1 MDSIGGKSCLEIW
14 IEEND
19 KLVAELKNISTHT
32 ASWKDTL
39 RQSYVAFNKLLEK
52 IKGLPPTI
60 PSVPLELTVL
70 YNAIV
75 LGISLSDVIHNDHS
89 LLFQG
94 LTRGLE
100 AYGKCFDEQDIM
112 KLCKMIFQN
121 ISDPTF
127 IQAVHRI
134 IYLQS
139 LLWLARNQLE
149 KVDAVLH
156 MLKERSSSASSLNI
170 QSDDLW
176 QSIKT
181 GNLLNDRRGK
191 HLMLALSLRS
201 LGQLIY
207 TCATFLRGVS
217 KVEDGN
223 YLEAIDILQQAT
235 EGLCSKKILAEIYTL
250 IGYSSVQVGKPQTGL
265 QYFRWALQLDIQ
277 CLPALYHAAM
287 VYRQLE
293 MVEAELGALNHLY
306 MIFEN
311 CGKFKDANH
320 VESQFLI
327 KPEQLVQIPAT
338 CCLLTNVNQV
348 YVKHSLAR
356 RYLQIGRAGEAAEH
370 YLDLLAL
377 FCEGSQQ
384 EVFLVADC
392 MVPRIPEIYLETAVA
407 LLQCQRCNDAI
418 TVCEEIT
425 HKLSSLLSEN
435 LRFEI
440 RVNEWLPKDCSE
452 KTEINTVCQ
461 SSLSN
466 YSSES
471 QTQCSTKKETLYYIL
486 WMASALLYQGQAFA
500 LLGNKKESITNFSR
514 CVNLLLKVQVVDSDD
529 SVLPDKNT
537 AIPKGSDLPGEPNS
551 QIDTLKENIME
562 VKYLQ
567 KLKSLAFVGK
577 GVQLTERGQQR
588 EALQNFQLG
597 LQACPDSLEAMYN
610 LVQVLWK
617 LKRKDEAVS
626 YWQKYHSST
635 KASAEKMQQ
644 EFFKKFPLF
653 LIPHLNEVS
662 PSEEEAVSE
671 MLQAHCV
678 SHSKEKSAVQFLRST
693 SYS

>member
-14 IEEND
+14 TEEND

-32 ASWKDTL
+32 ASWKATL
-39 RQSYVAFNKLLEK
+39 RQSYVSFNKLLEQ
-52 IKGLPPTI
+52 IQGLPPTI
-60 PSVPLELTVL
+60 PSLPLELTVL
-70 YNAIV
+70 YNTIV
-75 LGISLSDVIHNDHS
+75 LGISLSDVIHSDHS
-89 LLFQG
+89 QLFQG

-121 ISDPTF
+121 ISDPTV
-127 IQAVHRI
+127 IQGVHQI
-134 IYLQS
+134 LYLQS

-156 MLKERSSSASSLNI
+156 MLKERSSSASGLNI
-170 QSDDLW
+170 HCDDLW

-181 GNLLNDRRGK
+181 GYLLKDGRGK
-191 HLMLALSLRS
+191 RLVLALSLRS
-201 LGQLIY
+201 LGQLMY
-207 TCATFLRGVS
+207 TCATFLRGVR

-235 EGLCSKKILAEIYTL
+235 DGLCSKKILAEIYTL

-277 CLPALYHAAM
+277 CFPALYHTAM

-293 MVEAELGALNHLY
+293 MLEAELEALNHLS

-311 CGKFKDANH
+311 YDKFKDANH

-327 KPEQLVQIPAT
+327 KPEQLVGIPAT
-338 CCLLTNVNQV
+338 CSLLTNVNQV

-370 YLDLLAL
+370 YLDLLAS
-377 FCEGSQQ
+377 FYEGSQQ
-384 EVFLVADC
+384 EISLVADC

-425 HKLSSLLSEN
+425 CKLSSLLSEN
-435 LRFEI
+435 LTFEI

-452 KTEINTVCQ
+452 RTEINTVCQ

-471 QTQCSTKKETLYYIL
+471 QTQCSTKKETLNYIL

-500 LLGNKKESITNFSR
+500 LLGNNKESITNFSR
-514 CVNLLLKVQVVDSDD
+514 CVNLLHKVQVVDPDD
-529 SVLPDKNT
+529 S
-537 AIPKGSDLPGEPNS
+537 GGPNS
-551 QIDTLKENIME
+551 QFETLKGKIME
-562 VKYLQ
+562 LKYLQ

-617 LKRKDEAVS
+617 LKRKGEALS

-635 KASAEKMQQ
+635 RASAEEVQQ
-644 EFFKKFPLF
+644 GWSKKLPLF
-653 LIPHLNEVS
+653 LIPHLNEIS

>member
-14 IEEND
+14 TEEND

-32 ASWKDTL
+32 ASWKATL
-39 RQSYVAFNKLLEK
+39 RQSYVSFNKLLEK
-52 IKGLPPTI
+52 IQGLPPTI
-60 PSVPLELTVL
+60 PSLPLELTVL
-70 YNAIV
+70 YNTIV
-75 LGISLSDVIHNDHS
+75 LGISLSDVIHSDHS
-89 LLFQG
+89 RLFQG

-121 ISDPTF
+121 ISDPTV
-127 IQAVHRI
+127 IQGVHQI
-134 IYLQS
+134 LYLQS

-156 MLKERSSSASSLNI
+156 VLKERSSSASGLNI
-170 QSDDLW
+170 QCDDLW

-181 GNLLNDRRGK
+181 GYLLKDGRGK
-191 HLMLALSLRS
+191 RLVLALSLRS
-201 LGQLIY
+201 LGQLMY
-207 TCATFLRGVS
+207 TCATFLRGVR

-235 EGLCSKKILAEIYTL
+235 DGLCSKKILAEIYTL

-277 CLPALYHAAM
+277 CFPALYHAAM

-293 MVEAELGALNHLY
+293 MLEAELEALNHLY

-311 CGKFKDANH
+311 YDKFKDANH

-327 KPEQLVQIPAT
+327 KPEQLVGIPAT

-370 YLDLLAL
+370 YLDLLAS
-377 FCEGSQQ
+377 FYEGSQQ
-384 EVFLVADC
+384 EISLVADC

-425 HKLSSLLSEN
+425 RKLSSLLSEN
-435 LRFEI
+435 LTFEI

-452 KTEINTVCQ
+452 RTEINTVCQ

-471 QTQCSTKKETLYYIL
+471 QTQCSTKKETLNYIL

-500 LLGNKKESITNFSR
+500 LLGNNKESITNFSR
-514 CVNLLLKVQVVDSDD
+514 CVNLLHKVQVVDSDD
-529 SVLPDKNT
+529 S
-537 AIPKGSDLPGEPNS
+537 GGPNS
-551 QIDTLKENIME
+551 QFETLKEKIME

-617 LKRKDEAVS
+617 LRRKGEAVS

-635 KASAEKMQQ
+635 RASAEEVQQ
-644 EFFKKFPLF
+644 GWSKKLPLF
-653 LIPHLNEVS
+653 LIPHLNEIS

>member
-1 MDSIGGKSCLEIW
+1 
-14 IEEND
+14 
-19 KLVAELKNISTHT
+19 
-32 ASWKDTL
+32 
-39 RQSYVAFNKLLEK
+39 
-52 IKGLPPTI
+52 
-60 PSVPLELTVL
+60 
-70 YNAIV
+70 
-75 LGISLSDVIHNDHS
+75 
-89 LLFQG
+89 
-94 LTRGLE
+94 
-100 AYGKCFDEQDIM
+100 M

-121 ISDPTF
+121 ISDPTV
-127 IQAVHRI
+127 IQGVHQI
-134 IYLQS
+134 LYLQS

-156 MLKERSSSASSLNI
+156 VLKERSSSASGLNI
-170 QSDDLW
+170 QCDDLW

-181 GNLLNDRRGK
+181 GYLLKDGRGK
-191 HLMLALSLRS
+191 RLVLALSLRS
-201 LGQLIY
+201 LGQLMY
-207 TCATFLRGVS
+207 TCATFLRGVR

-235 EGLCSKKILAEIYTL
+235 DGLCSKKILAEIYTL

-277 CLPALYHAAM
+277 CFPALYHAAM

-293 MVEAELGALNHLY
+293 MLEAELEALNHLY

-311 CGKFKDANH
+311 YDKFKDANH

-327 KPEQLVQIPAT
+327 KPEQLVGIPAT

-370 YLDLLAL
+370 YLDLLAS
-377 FCEGSQQ
+377 FYEGSQQ
-384 EVFLVADC
+384 EISLVADC

-425 HKLSSLLSEN
+425 RKLSSLLSEN
-435 LRFEI
+435 LTFEI

-452 KTEINTVCQ
+452 RTEINTVCQ

-471 QTQCSTKKETLYYIL
+471 QTQCSTKKETLNYIL

-500 LLGNKKESITNFSR
+500 LLGNNKESITNFSR
-514 CVNLLLKVQVVDSDD
+514 CVNLLHKVQVVDSDD
-529 SVLPDKNT
+529 S
-537 AIPKGSDLPGEPNS
+537 GGPNS
-551 QIDTLKENIME
+551 QFETLKEKIME

-617 LKRKDEAVS
+617 LRRKGEAVS

-635 KASAEKMQQ
+635 RASAEEVQQ
-644 EFFKKFPLF
+644 GWSKKLPLF
-653 LIPHLNEVS
+653 LIPHLNEIS